1 MTTAGTMMTAADS
14 IRAVRATAVLA
25 CAFGTAVLCFGFF
38 GFLLVFPR
46 AAVLAV
52 VLELPLL
59 LVGFVLLR
67 LLRPIRSPD
76 FIWSAAVL
84 IWGATAA
91 AGCALLANQGLVG
104 LWAKS
109 EGVAFASNWSAS
121 LSAPLNEE
129 VLKLCGVI
137 MLVLAA
143 PLTINGPLDGMIY
156 GSLAGLGFQVVENVT
171 YGLSSIPLSGGTNP
185 ERAVLNS
192 ALVREGITSLGSHWT
207 MTAVAGAGV
216 GFFVLH
222 SRSRVA
228 RGGEV
233 AEQGWRGGLLPA
245 AVCLVTAI
253 AMHVLFDA
261 PQPSI
266 LVKVVVNLVVAGAIY
281 LVLSGRF
288 IDRARKVV
296 ATEEMAGL
304 IAPAEAGCLLSRR
317 QRWLS
322 LRRVA
327 SAAERHRQLARQR
340 LLLDQVDRDAAL
352 ALIRP

>member
-1 MTTAGTMMTAADS
+1 VTTTGNAMTAADS
-14 IRAVRATAVLA
+14 MRAVRVTIGLV
-25 CAFGTAVLCFGFF
+25 CAFGTAVLCIAFF
-38 GFLLVFPR
+38 RFLLVFPR

-52 VLELPLL
+52 VLEIPLL

-76 FIWSAAVL
+76 LLWSAAAL

-109 EGVAFASNWSAS
+109 EGAAFASNWSAS

-137 MLVLAA
+137 MVVLAA

-171 YGLSSIPLSGGTNP
+171 YGLNSIPLSGGTNP

-192 ALVREGITSLGSHWT
+192 ALLREGITSLGSHWT

-216 GFFVLH
+216 GFFVH
-222 SRSRVA
+222 YSRPRVA
-228 RGGEV
+228 SGGEI
-233 AEQGWRGGLLPA
+233 AERGWRGGLLPA
-245 AVCLVTAI
+245 ATCLVTAI
-253 AMHVLFDA
+253 GMHVLFDA
-261 PQPSI
+261 PRPTI
-266 LVKVVVNLVVAGAIY
+266 LVKVVVNLVVVAIVY
-281 LVLSGRF
+281 LALSGRF
-288 IDRARKVV
+288 TERARKVV
-296 ATEEMAGL
+296 ATQEMAGL
-304 IAPAEAGCLLSRR
+304 IGPAEGGCLLSRR

-322 LRRVA
+322 LRREPSRA
-327 SAAERHRQLARQR
+327 DRRRQLARQR
-340 LLLDQVDRDAAL
+340 LLLDQLDRDAAL